1 MSTVL
6 ETIIQGVREDLS
18 LRKLAQP
25 RVEELISHAPKVLDA
40 HNALMSEPMTII
52 AEVKRSSPSKGA
64 LAEIN
69 DPAELAHEYEEAGAA
84 VVSVLTEE
92 RRFKGS
98 IADFK
103 AVRSAINIP
112 MLRKDFIV
120 DEYQVYESRAI
131 GADMQLL
138 IVAALSNSQLNDY
151 FQLGSELGMA
161 SLFEVH
167 SLEELEIA
175 MKPPHLKD
183 LNPKI
188 VGVNSRNLKTLE
200 VDSAAFKAIIPEI
213 PAGVIKVGE
222 SGISTRQEVADLER
236 LGANAILV
244 GETLVKATSA
254 KQAIKNLLG
263 R

>member
-6 ETIIQGVREDLS
+6 ETIIHGVREDLS

-40 HNALMSEPMTII
+40 HSALMSEPMTII

-131 GADMQLL
+131 GTDMQLL

-175 MKPPHLKD
+175 MN

-200 VDSAAFKAIIPEI
+200 VDSAAFRAIIPEI